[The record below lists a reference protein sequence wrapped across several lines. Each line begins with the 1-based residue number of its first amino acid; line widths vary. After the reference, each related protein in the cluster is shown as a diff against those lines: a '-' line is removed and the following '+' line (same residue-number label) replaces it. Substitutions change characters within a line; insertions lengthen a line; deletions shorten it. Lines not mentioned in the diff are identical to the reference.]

1 VADLVFEGSFED
13 GIKVLE
19 KVKQKHPETEC
30 VLLTGYKLNDTQIQ
44 RLKKIHGQLVHKTDL
59 SEDQLCSLLSGE
71 SVIQT
76 REPTPGPRL
85 DAGELRLRYDKVN
98 ALLDEIISDIYEE
111 LESIENQN
119 EPAFI
124 AGNQRLSIVEL
135 KQHLMNRDDLG
146 IEIIRM
152 YQALNR
158 KLRRFES

>member
-1 VADLVFEGSFED
+1 
-13 GIKVLE
+13 
-19 KVKQKHPETEC
+19 
-30 VLLTGYKLNDTQIQ
+30 
-44 RLKKIHGQLVHKTDL
+44 
-59 SEDQLCSLLSGE
+59 
-71 SVIQT
+71 VIQT